1 MTEQGQFPDLPP
13 NVEPRESKQAAIGK
27 PRLQRAEREQGQWQV
42 TRLDRLLRA
51 DHPARTVWAFVEEL
65 DLSEYTSAVRA
76 VEGHAGRPA
85 IDPAILLSL
94 WLYGI
99 SKGVGSARELERLTT
114 EHDAYRWLCGGVS
127 VNYHT
132 LSDFRNGEAKLDRL
146 LGRWLASLMQTGVLK
161 LERVSQDGM
170 RVRASAGASSFG
182 RRETLNDHLREA
194 EGQIERLKRESE
206 GHPSAESA
214 ARAHRSAREAAAQG
228 RAARERSARVKRAL
242 ALLPEAEKALQR
254 RTDRRKPGEAR
265 TSSTDPEARVM
276 KLADGGFRP
285 AYNAQVVCD
294 AESLLVVGV
303 DVGNVGSDMGLVP
316 PMLDQLQ
323 ECFGKLP
330 KELLCD
336 GGYPS
341 QESLKVAHARGV
353 TVYAPVPKARDE
365 RDRYAPRAD
374 DSEAR
379 AAWRKRM
386 STDEA
391 KAIYK
396 QRAATIE
403 WVNACLRRFALTAF
417 PVRGIAK
424 ARAVL
429 LLTALA
435 HNLFRVDGLRQKQAL
450 GTAA

>member
-1 MTEQGQFPDLPP
+1 MRG
-13 NVEPRESKQAAIGK
+13 S
-27 PRLQRAEREQGQWQV
+27 
-42 TRLDRLLRA
+42 
-51 DHPARTVWAFVEEL
+51 
-65 DLSEYTSAVRA
+65 LSGCS
-76 VEGHAGRPA
+76 GG
-85 IDPAILLSL
+85 
-94 WLYGI
+94 
-99 SKGVGSARELERLTT
+99 GSRRSCRRVL
-114 EHDAYRWLCGGVS
+114 
-127 VNYHT
+127 
-132 LSDFRNGEAKLDRL
+132 
-146 LGRWLASLMQTGVLK
+146 LK

-170 RVRASAGASSFG
+170 RVRVSAGASSFG

-194 EGQIERLKRESE
+194 EGQIERLKHESE

-228 RAARERSARVKRAL
+228 WAARERSARVKRAL

-294 AESLLVVGV
+294 AESLLVGGV

-323 ECFGKLP
+323 ECFAKLP

-341 QESLKVAHARGV
+341 RESLKVAHARGV
-353 TVYAPVPKARDE
+353 TVYAPVPKARAE

-379 AAWRKRM
+379 AAWRKGM

-403 WVNACLRRFALTAF
+403 WVNACFRRFALTAF

-435 HNLFRVDGLRQKQAL
+435 HNLFRVEGLRQKQAL

>member
-1 MTEQGQFPDLPP
+1 M
-13 NVEPRESKQAAIGK
+13 
-27 PRLQRAEREQGQWQV
+27 
-42 TRLDRLLRA
+42 LRA

-276 KLADGGFRP
+276 KLTDGGFRP

-303 DVGNVGSDMGLVP
+303 DVG
-316 PMLDQLQ
+316 
-323 ECFGKLP
+323 
-330 KELLCD
+330 
-336 GGYPS
+336 
-341 QESLKVAHARGV
+341 
-353 TVYAPVPKARDE
+353 T
-365 RDRYAPRAD
+365 
-374 DSEAR
+374 
-379 AAWRKRM
+379 W
-386 STDEA
+386 
-391 KAIYK
+391 
-396 QRAATIE
+396 AATWAWSRRCWTNYRSASPNCPKNCSATAVTHRRRASRLPTHVASRSTRRCRRHALSVI
-403 WVNACLRRFALTAF
+403 ASLRGPMTAR
-417 PVRGIAK
+417 RGRPGAS
-424 ARAVL
+424 A
-429 LLTALA
+429 
-435 HNLFRVDGLRQKQAL
+435 
-450 GTAA
+450 